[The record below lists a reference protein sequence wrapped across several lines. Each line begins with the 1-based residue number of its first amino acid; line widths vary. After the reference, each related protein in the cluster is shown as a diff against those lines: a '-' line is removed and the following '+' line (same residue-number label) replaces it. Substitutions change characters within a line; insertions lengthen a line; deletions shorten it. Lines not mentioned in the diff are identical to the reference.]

1 MTLRAIQRHLVR
13 SAHDLAEGGLA
24 VALSEACIGNGLGAD
39 ISLESSLSVTECLFS
54 ESQSRI
60 LLSVDGHKVD
70 EVIALCAEWDVPV
83 ARIGT
88 VTECGKPLTIT
99 VNGQTAVT
107 EDVRTLTDVWEGAIP
122 CQMNRSLT
130 S

>member
-1 MTLRAIQRHLVR
+1 
-13 SAHDLAEGGLA
+13 
-24 VALSEACIGNGLGAD
+24 
-39 ISLESSLSVTECLFS
+39 VTE
-54 ESQSRI
+54 R
-60 LLSVDGHKVD
+60 
-70 EVIALCAEWDVPV
+70 
-83 ARIGT
+83 
-88 VTECGKPLTIT
+88 GKPLTIT